1 MLPVCGP
8 SQQKEEEGRAIEGD
22 CWQAG
27 WEDATGHVDH
37 GTRSQGASGRTG
49 ATSTGGE
56 QQSATRR
63 GPVQGSGQLAVII

>member
-49 ATSTGGE
+49 ATSIGGVRR
-56 QQSATRR
+56 SATRR
-63 GPVQGSGQLAVII
+63 GPVQGLELLAVTI